1 MIFMAI
7 DTKHDDLQSL
17 RIDRSQ
23 RGDSGGGETPAWA
36 RRFIILGIVLVVLLG
51 AATLV
56 YRMIS
61 SGIPEVEV
69 VRASAQSAGTDTAGA
84 TVLSATGYIVAHHT
98 INVNS
103 KVTGRVAW
111 IGVEKADKV
120 KEGQA
125 LVRLE
130 DEEFRAS
137 YEQARGALDNA
148 KAYLEELQHGSRPE
162 EIQEAQHNLDEA
174 RATLVNDKLT
184 LDRTKELAG
193 AGVDSKQQLD
203 DATAKFESDQE
214 RANSLQKAFELS
226 KIGPRA
232 EEIARA
238 QGAVVQAQGQLDY
251 ARSQLEAT
259 VIRAPVTGTI
269 LDRTAE
275 KGELITAQFASA
287 AAGGPQGSVVS
298 LADLNDLQVELDIA
312 QADFARLGP
321 AQKAIVTTDAYPD
334 KTYDGVIAQISPEA
348 NRQKATVQVKVQV
361 QNPGKYPDVQL
372 RPEMNATVKFL
383 ASETPKT
390 AKAPAG
396 VFVPSTAIRD
406 LDGKKVVL
414 IAFNGKAVAREIH
427 ITSQRADGALV
438 DGLVG
443 GESVITTAPSTLKDG
458 DKIKIKGQ

>member
-1 MIFMAI
+1 MAI
-7 DTKHDDLQSL
+7 DTGHDTKHDDLQSL
-17 RIDRSQ
+17 RIDRTQ
-23 RGDSGGGETPAWA
+23 RGDSRGEPPAWA
-36 RRFIILGIVLVVLLG
+36 RRYILGGIALVVFLG
-51 AATLV
+51 VLAVA
-56 YRMIS
+56 YRAFS
-61 SGIPEVEV
+61 SDVPEVEV
-69 VRASAQSAGTDTAGA
+69 VRAAAESSDVGG

-103 KVTGRVAW
+103 KVTGRLLW
-111 IGVEKADKV
+111 IGVEKGDKV
-120 KEGQA
+120 KEGQE

-130 DEEFRAS
+130 DQEFRAS
-137 YEQARGALDNA
+137 YEQARGSLENA
-148 KAYLEELQHGSRPE
+148 RAYLDELQHGSRPE
-162 EIQEAQHNLDEA
+162 EIQEAQHNLEEA
-174 RATLVNDKLT
+174 RATMVNDKQT

-193 AGVDSKQQLD
+193 VGVVSRQALD
-203 DATAKFESDQE
+203 DATGKFESDQQ
-214 RANSLQKAFELS
+214 RVNSLEKAFQLS

-238 QGAVVQAQGQLDY
+238 QGAVTQAQGQLDY
-251 ARSQLEAT
+251 AKSQLDAT

-321 AQKAIVTTDAYPD
+321 TQKAKVTTDAYPD
-334 KTYDGVIAQISPEA
+334 KEYDGVMAQISPEA

-361 QNPGKYPDVQL
+361 LNPGKYPDVQL

-383 ASETPKT
+383 ADEAPKT
-390 AKAPAG
+390 AKAPSG
-396 VFVPSTAIRD
+396 VFVPSAAIRD
-406 LDGKKVVL
+406 RDGKKIVL
-414 IAFNGKAVAREIH
+414 IAFDGKAVAREIH
-427 ITSQRADGALV
+427 VQSQRADGALV

-443 GESVITTAPSTLKDG
+443 GENVITTAPATLKDG
-458 DKIKIKGQ
+458 DKIKIKGQS

>member
-1 MIFMAI
+1 MAI
-7 DTKHDDLQSL
+7 DTKHEDLQSL
-17 RIDRSQ
+17 RIDRTQ
-23 RGDSGGGETPAWA
+23 RGDSGGEPPAWA
-36 RRFIILGIVLVVLLG
+36 KRYILGGIAIVVLLG
-51 AATLV
+51 VGALA
-56 YRMIS
+56 YRAFS
-61 SGIPEVEV
+61 SDTPEVEV
-69 VRASAQSAGTDTAGA
+69 VRAAAQTSGSDAGG

-103 KVTGRVAW
+103 KVTGRLAW
-111 IGVEKADKV
+111 IGVEKGDKV
-120 KEGQA
+120 KEGQV

-130 DEEFRAS
+130 DQEFRAS
-137 YEQARGALDNA
+137 YEQSKGAVANAR
-148 KAYLEELQHGSRPE
+148 AYLDELQHGSRPE
-162 EIQEAQHNLDEA
+162 EVQQAQHNLDEA

-193 AGVDSKQQLD
+193 SGVVSRQQLD
-203 DATAKFESDQE
+203 DATGKFEADQQ
-214 RANSLQKAFELS
+214 RVNSLEKAFQLS

-238 QGAVVQAQGQLDY
+238 QGALMQAQGQLDY
-251 ARSQLEAT
+251 AQSQLDAT

-321 AQKAIVTTDAYPD
+321 TQKAKVTTDAYPD
-334 KTYDGVIAQISPEA
+334 KEYDGVIAQISPEA

-361 QNPGKYPDVQL
+361 LNPDKYPAVQL

-383 ASETPKT
+383 ADEAPKT
-390 AKAPAG
+390 KTAEPTG
-396 VFVPSTAIRD
+396 VYVPSTGIHDRD
-406 LDGKKVVL
+406 GRKIVL
-414 IAFNGKAVAREIH
+414 LAYNGKAVAREIH
-427 ITSQRADGALV
+427 VLSQRSDGALV

-443 GESVITTAPSTLKDG
+443 GENVITTAPATLKDG
-458 DKIKIKGQ
+458 DKIKIKGQS